1 MVAEQQCVLLL
12 SQDGASPLAPTLRL
26 QDMDVDVVSLTVE
39 AARCLRVKHYSVVVL
54 DLVVV
59 EPGSLEFLKEYRE
72 SGGPA
77 RPIVILLTAERP
89 ESLTEPELDFIHAI
103 IRKPADLNGL
113 AEIVHDCTVKLAQR
127 AELLS

>member
-54 DLVVV
+54 DLIVV

-89 ESLTEPELDFIHAI
+89 ESLNELELDIHAI
-103 IRKPADLNGL
+103 LRKPADLNGL